1 MSTQVTTNDKIKN
14 LSQKIK
20 LFSTRVYYNRKKID
34 IYAAVRLCYRNITGV
49 SSTFLGD
56 FFFQFAHVCFVVY
69 KSTRKH
75 KERKNILWMSDYRKI
90 CVCVSI

>member
-1 MSTQVTTNDKIKN
+1 MTRLKICHK
-14 LSQKIK
+14 K
-20 LFSTRVYYNRKKID
+20 LNYFLLAFIIIEKKID
-34 IYAAVRLCYRNITGV
+34 IHAAVRLCYRNITGV